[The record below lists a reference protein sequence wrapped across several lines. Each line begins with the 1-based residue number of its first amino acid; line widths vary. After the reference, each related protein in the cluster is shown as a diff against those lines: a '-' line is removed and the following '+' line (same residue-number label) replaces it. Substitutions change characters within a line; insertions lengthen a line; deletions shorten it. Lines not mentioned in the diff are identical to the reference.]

1 MSPWSSTSTELLR
14 YVRPRGVRGGGRGD
28 LKILRRIRFDEE
40 LRKIDDNLRTF
51 KGGLDKV

>member
-1 MSPWSSTSTELLR
+1 M
-14 YVRPRGVRGGGRGD
+14 
-28 LKILRRIRFDEE
+28 KILRRIRFDEE